1 MLKFTDGV
9 VLNQWFGDFGGGF
22 CINDTAN
29 ERYNHPEIAAVEAIK
44 TDEFEEN
51 FRKVIKEL
59 VPELKVREE
68 VLSNGTR
75 LTIVPALGRYYNV
88 AGHVALA
95 LTQGKDEIYN
105 GTYNAKT
112 ALALAKLA
120 NRFNLKLELHLGAKI
135 SSDKELVEQIKA
147 LGTEPDDKLADQLF
161 DMPYVYVL
169 APFTDPRPGVTVTDT
184 ANYGDYPGPALAG
197 LLASIYGEDLKAEYG
212 TDFDAVVVPTV
223 EGTNALSIF
232 KAYKNEK
239 ADLISVEENVSQE
252 FHLIDHNCYTLSV
265 RRSDHDEMN
274 LTLCPELVD
283 LWRNAY
289 VSRLGA
295 DRVRKYDDSLVK
307 DLDVNHLTKRALALA
322 LEKKEY
328 KNILIMEAE

>member
-9 VLNQWFGDFGGGF
+9 VLKQWFGDFGGGF

-44 TDEFEEN
+44 TDAFEDN
-51 FRKVIKEL
+51 FQKAIKVLVEEIDVKEKML
-59 VPELKVREE
+59 E
-68 VLSNGTR
+68 NGTK
-75 LTIVPALGRYYNV
+75 LTIVPALGRYYNL

-105 GTYNAKT
+105 GTYNANT

-120 NRFNLKLELHLGAKI
+120 NHFGLKLELHLGAKI
-135 SSDKELVEQIKA
+135 SKDEELVEKIKA
-147 LGTEPDDKLADQLF
+147 LGVEPDDKLADELF

-197 LLASIYGEDLKAEYG
+197 LLASIYGEELKAKYG
-212 TDFDAVVVPTV
+212 DAFDAVVVPTK

-232 KAYKNEK
+232 KAYKNSK
-239 ADLISVEENVSQE
+239 ADLISVEEAVAQE

-283 LWRNAY
+283 MWRNAK

-295 DRVRKYDDSLVK
+295 DRIRKYDDSLCR
-307 DLDVNHLTKRALALA
+307 DLNVNNLTKRAIALT
-322 LEKKEY
+322 LEKAEY
-328 KNILIMEAE
+328 KNILVMEAE

>member
-1 MLKFTDGV
+1 MLKFTDGA
-9 VLNQWFGDFGGGF
+9 VLKRWFGDFGGGF

-29 ERYNHPEIAAVEAIK
+29 ERYNHPEIAAIEAIL
-44 TDEFEEN
+44 TEAYEEN
-51 FRKVIKEL
+51 FRKAIKVL
-59 VPELKVREE
+59 VPELKVKEE
-68 VLSNGTR
+68 VLSNGTK
-75 LTIVPALGRYYNV
+75 LTIVPALGRYYNL

-95 LTQGKDEIYN
+95 LTQGKSEIYN

-120 NRFNLKLELHLGAKI
+120 NAFNLKLELHLGAKI
-135 SSDKELVEQIKA
+135 SKDKELVEQIKA
-147 LGTEPDDKLADQLF
+147 LGTEPDDKLADELF

-169 APFTDPRPGVTVTDT
+169 APFTNPRPGVTVTDT

-197 LLASIYGEDLKAEYG
+197 LLASIYGEDLKQKCG
-212 TDFDAVVVPTV
+212 TDFDAVVVPTI

-239 ADLISVEENVSQE
+239 ADLISVEETIAQE
-252 FHLIDHNCYTLSV
+252 FHLIDHNCYTISV

-283 LWRNAY
+283 MWRNAE

-295 DRVRKYDDSLVK
+295 DRIRKYDESLC
-307 DLDVNHLTKRALALA
+307 DGLDMNKLTKRAVALTM
-322 LEKKEY
+322 EKKEY
-328 KNILIMEAE
+328 KNILVMEAE

>member
-9 VLNQWFGDFGGGF
+9 VLKQWFGDFGGGF

-29 ERYNHPEIAAVEAIK
+29 ERYNHPEIAAVEAIE
-44 TDEFEEN
+44 TDAFEEN

-59 VPELKVREE
+59 VPELKTKET
-68 VLSNGTR
+68 VLANGTKV
-75 LTIVPALGRYYNV
+75 TIVPPLGRYYNV

-105 GTYNAKT
+105 GTYNAET

-135 SSDKELVEQIKA
+135 SKDKELVEKIKA
-147 LGTEPDDKLADQLF
+147 LGTEPDDKLADELF

-169 APFTDPRPGVTVTDT
+169 APFTNPRPGVTVTDT

-197 LLASIYGEDLKAEYG
+197 LLASIYGEDLKGKFG

-232 KAYKNEK
+232 KAYKHEK
-239 ADLISVEENVSQE
+239 ADLISVEETVAQE
-252 FHLIDHNCYTLSV
+252 FHLIDHNCYTVSV

-283 LWRNAY
+283 MWRNAV

-295 DRVRKYDDSLVK
+295 DRIRKYDDSVCA
-307 DLDVNHLTKRALALA
+307 DLNTNKLTKRAIALA
-322 LEKKEY
+322 LEKSDY
-328 KNILIMEAE
+328 KNILVMEAE